1 MQSVPQV
8 YSLWKVFQCRHGAID
23 WSAGLVGQR
32 AENVL
37 KWLICRCNYTCTP
50 AFVFLYRFVF
60 VFRLHF
66 YLNDTLEEVCVES
79 LGGLSGHRDKKMFQS
94 IQFVLGLVCVFACF
108 TVFVFSIVLY
118 LQRTLLEGW
127 VDYLGGQV
135 KNVSKLW
142 IWIAPLRLPR
152 VTLVGQAVVKLWPS
166 SAQSYW

>member
-8 YSLWKVFQCRHGAID
+8 YSHWKVFQCRHGEID

-37 KWLICRCNYTCTP
+37 KWFIICRCNYTCTP

-79 LGGLSGHRDKKMFQS
+79 LGGLDGHRDQKMFHS
-94 IQFVLGLVCVFACF
+94 IQFVLGLVCVFGCF
-108 TVFVFSIVLY
+108 TLFVFSIVSVFA
-118 LQRTLLEGW
+118 EHAFGG
-127 VDYLGGQV
+127 LGGLSGRTGEKCLKV
-135 KNVSKLW
+135 MNLDCTITV
-142 IWIAPLRLPR
+142 A
-152 VTLVGQAVVKLWPS
+152 
-166 SAQSYW
+166 